1 MEINYETVSAW
12 FDKYFETVAK
22 TSEIESIP
30 GFARFFTED
39 FEYTYYTMPPVDVLS
54 EKADREGILKSFM
67 HPGIHELIR
76 PEYYLMDLK
85 KLIVA
90 VRLYDQIVSDTAGV
104 IAKFNGCAI
113 YFMVPAEDMGIK
125 IRKIEFFTEN
135 QSPES
140 IEIQNKEYAKSTPVA
155 FNKLFSDWLKLKG
168 EIDSNI

>member
-1 MEINYETVSAW
+1 MEITNENVSAW

-39 FEYTYYTMPPVDVLS
+39 FEYVYYTMPPVEVLS
-54 EKADREGILKSFM
+54 DKADREGILKSFM
-67 HPGIHELIR
+67 HPGIHEIIK
-76 PEYYLMDLK
+76 PEFYLMDLK
-85 KLIVA
+85 KMIVA
-90 VRLYDQIVSDTAGV
+90 VRLYDQIISDTAGV

-113 YFMVPAEDMGIK
+113 YYMVPAKDMGIK

-140 IEIQNKEYAKSTPVA
+140 IEIQNKEYAKSKPGAIDRVI
-155 FNKLFSDWLKLKG
+155 SEWLKSKY
-168 EIDSNI
+168 